1 MTAGNRL
8 KIYHEEVKTRQTT
21 HWDLDYLPAA
31 EVERMMNR
39 DPELVLAVP
48 PARAD
53 RLWRRL
59 VASLAVV
66 ALLATVYLV
75 AA

>member
-39 DPELVLAVP
+39 DSELVLAVP
-48 PARAD
+48 PSRPD

-59 VASLAVV
+59 VASMALLAV
-66 ALLATVYLV
+66 LATVYLL
-75 AA
+75 AT